1 MKQLIKRML
10 KNGKEEWEEEIRL
23 AKQARDRADA
33 EREEQARLIDAKK
46 RENRQKLI
54 YAKVLIIISYL

>member
-1 MKQLIKRML
+1 MKQLIKKERE
-10 KNGKEEWEEEIRL
+10 KEEWEEEIRL